1 MRRAPILAALLTA
14 TMLTACGGDD
24 SPAGDTTGGGAP
36 TTVTQRDA
44 TVTPPGTQPA
54 DTTEAP
60 AATTAAGAVC
70 GLLSE
75 EAVSTIVGNPVVGV
89 DIDATL
95 CEYAPATG
103 VPGTDGT
110 AVDVFVNDA
119 FDEACDLE
127 FDLVGATNQQAVP
140 DLGAAAYWNAT
151 PPQMYVCTGAK
162 YVTVTMYVPG
172 SVSDEDAF
180 AQARNVAERVIAGL

>member
-1 MRRAPILAALLTA
+1 MRRASILAALLTA

-24 SPAGDTTGGGAP
+24 SPAGDTTGGAAP
-36 TTVTQRDA
+36 TTVTQGDA

-60 AATTAAGAVC
+60 AATAAGAVC
-70 GLLSE
+70 GLLTE

-127 FDLVGATNQQAVP
+127 FGLVGASNQQAVA
-140 DLGAAAYWNAT
+140 DLGAAAYWNAN
-151 PPQMYVCTGAK
+151 PPQMYVCTSAK
-162 YVTVTMYVPG
+162 YLTVTMYVPG
-172 SVSDEDAF
+172 SVSDGDAF
-180 AQARNVAERVIAGL
+180 AQARDVAERVIAGL